1 VPRPQPG
8 ETAVEIDA
16 DHGIIGSAAEG
27 EADFPASIRRPN
39 IRTVAWHPY
48 FDHLTHDQRLRVL
61 RARGGS

>member
-1 VPRPQPG
+1 V
-8 ETAVEIDA
+8 
-16 DHGIIGSAAEG
+16 G